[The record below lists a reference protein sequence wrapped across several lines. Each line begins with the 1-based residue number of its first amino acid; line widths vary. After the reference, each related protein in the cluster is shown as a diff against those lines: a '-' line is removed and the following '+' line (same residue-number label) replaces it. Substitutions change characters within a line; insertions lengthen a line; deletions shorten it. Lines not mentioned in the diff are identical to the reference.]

1 MWHVCFRHQAVWVPV
16 PLSIKEAVVKQNF
29 DFRGG
34 LHAASHAILHV
45 VPL

>member
-1 MWHVCFRHQAVWVPV
+1 MFFCCLKAVWVPV
-16 PLSIKEAVVKQNF
+16 PQSIKEAVVKKNY

-34 LHAASHAILHV
+34 LHAASHAVLHV